1 MKKPKNFGYSH
12 KKFLRGKFLLI
23 HGNALAYKS
32 YYSLAS
38 IPFEL
43 GKRESPTS
51 LFAKIILKIL
61 KDYKPT
67 YCAVVFDEASPAK
80 IKKSTFT
87 LSTSRPAMSIS
98 LLKEIASFKKILKAL
113 NVPVVQKKGYK
124 ASDIIGKLAQSCSK
138 RNLEIVIISSNK
150 DVLQLISE
158 NPERNG
164 ISNGV
169 NIKVINPFQDYKV
182 YDSNNIE
189 QEFGIK
195 PEQIPDFLAL
205 TGEKETNIPGI
216 EGIGEKKAIELLKEY
231 GSVENII
238 ENADDI
244 KKHNTSLLP
253 HQKFW
258 CGSLSLYKKIALINK
273 EVPLAFD
280 LEEYLFK
287 PYNIEKITKI
297 FKELGLVNLLMNF
310 VDYKKAEHAD
320 YKTILTENELDNLI
334 NKILGISEIAVD
346 TETTSVS
353 PTRADVVGISL
364 SFKEGE
370 AYYIPVAHRYL
381 GAPKQLALKL
391 VLERLRP
398 VLQNPNIK
406 KIGQNIKYDYT
417 VLKRAG
423 LEIKDI
429 NFDTM
434 IASHLLNPVR
444 GEHGLKYL
452 ALKHLGYKM
461 LSYEELVGDKKTI
474 AEIEIEKVT
483 DYSCDDADFTLRL
496 KNKLLPLLEKEKLDK
511 VFYDLEVPLVCVLAD
526 MEISGVKV
534 NKEYLDYLAS
544 ELSREIETI
553 SQQIYELAGETFNL
567 NSPQQL
573 SDILFNK
580 LKLASKRKSKTG
592 HYSTSSFV
600 LEGLKSKHPLIDRIM
615 EYRNLA
621 KLKNGFVVPLIQSIN
636 PKTGRIH
643 TSYHQI
649 GTSTGRLASSN
660 PNLQNIP
667 IRTERGKE
675 IRKVFIAEK
684 GNLILSADYSQIE
697 LRIMAHFSQD
707 EILIRAFK
715 EDKDIHTET
724 AKYLFNIPENKITQE
739 DRRKAKAV
747 NFGIIYGI
755 SPYGLAQSIGSDEMT
770 AKNIIDTYFSTHMQV
785 KKFIDGTLANAR
797 EKGHVNTL
805 MGRKREIK
813 NINSDNQTLRLQA
826 EREAINTPIQGT
838 AAEVIKLAMLKIYRK
853 LKEKNLKTKM
863 LLQIHD
869 ELLFEV
875 PENEIEITKAIVKD
889 CMENAVSLNIP
900 IKVAIK
906 SGENWFEAH

>member
-1 MKKPKNFGYSH
+1 M
-12 KKFLRGKFLLI
+12 
-23 HGNALAYKS
+23 
-32 YYSLAS
+32 
-38 IPFEL
+38 
-43 GKRESPTS
+43 
-51 LFAKIILKIL
+51 
-61 KDYKPT
+61 
-67 YCAVVFDEASPAK
+67 
-80 IKKSTFT
+80 
-87 LSTSRPAMSIS
+87 
-98 LLKEIASFKKILKAL
+98 
-113 NVPVVQKKGYK
+113 
-124 ASDIIGKLAQSCSK
+124 AQSFSPQLFCIAKQNAGVSQK
-138 RNLEIVIISSNK
+138 PGLETVIISSNK
-150 DVLQLISE
+150 DVLQLIFE

-164 ISNGV
+164 IPNGV
-169 NIKVINPFQDYKV
+169 NIKVINPFQNYKV
-182 YDSNNIE
+182 YDNNNIG
-189 QEFGIK
+189 QEIGVTPK
-195 PEQIPDFLAL
+195 QIPDFLAL
-205 TGEKETNIPGI
+205 TGEKESNIPGI
-216 EGIGEKKAIELLKEY
+216 EGIGEKRAIELLKEY

-238 ENADDI
+238 ENAEDI

-273 EVPLAFD
+273 EIPLAFD
-280 LEEYLFK
+280 LEEYLLK
-287 PYNIEKITKI
+287 PYNLEKITKV
-297 FKELGLVNLLMNF
+297 FQSLGLVRLLLDFAN
-310 VDYKKAEHAD
+310 YKKSENVN
-320 YKTILTENELDNLI
+320 YKIIFTQDELDDLV
-334 NKILGISEIAVD
+334 KKMAKQKEIAVD

-353 PTRADVVGISL
+353 PTRANLVGISL

-370 AYYIPVAHRYL
+370 ASYIPISHRYSD
-381 GAPKQLALKL
+381 APKQLDLKL

-398 VLQNPNIK
+398 VLQNSEIEK
-406 KIGQNIKYDYT
+406 VGQNIKYDYT

-444 GEHGLKYL
+444 GEHNLSHL
-452 ALKHLGYKM
+452 ALKHLGFKM
-461 LSYEELVGDKKTI
+461 LSFQELVGVQKTI
-474 AEIEIEKVT
+474 ADIEIEKVAN
-483 DYSCDDADFTLRL
+483 YACEDADFTFRI
-496 KNKLLPLLEKEKLDK
+496 KNKLLPMLKNEHLDK
-511 VFYDLEVPLVCVLAD
+511 VFYELEMPLVRVLAD
-526 MEISGVKV
+526 MEISGIKV

-544 ELSREIETI
+544 ELSREIQTI
-553 SQQIYELAGETFNL
+553 SQQIYELAGEAFNL

-600 LEGLKSKHPLIDRIM
+600 LEGLKGKHPIINRII

-621 KLKNGFVVPLIQSIN
+621 KLRDGFVVPLIQTIN

-684 GNLILSADYSQIE
+684 GSLILSADYSQIE

-715 EDKDIHTET
+715 EDRDIHTET

-739 DRRKAKAV
+739 ERRKAKAV

-755 SPYGLAQSIGSDEMT
+755 SPYGLAQSIGSDET
-770 AKNIIDTYFSTHMQV
+770 AAKNIIDTYFSTHTGV
-785 KKFIDGTLANAR
+785 KKFINETLANAR
-797 EKGHVNTL
+797 EKGYVTTL

-853 LKEKNLKTKM
+853 LKEENLNAKM

-869 ELLFEV
+869 ELLLEI
-875 PENEIEITKAIVKD
+875 PEKELDITATIVKE
-889 CMENAVSLNIP
+889 CMENAVNLNIP
-900 IKVAIK
+900 LKVAVK
-906 SGENWFEAH
+906 NGENWFEAH